1 MEVSAPR
8 IWDWFSFNS
17 PLSIRIVSILNN
29 KTELQ
34 DIQKMVAEGVSRP
47 LSPVS
52 LNLILLPG
60 SVKPIIDSVFAFD
73 DVLKAY
79 ERIMTSRAK
88 GKVVV
93 VVDESINYWCTR
105 SVRSLLSIIYHM
117 YVLEYHY
124 CFMCQVE
131 AVILQ
136 SITIPENLFF
146 LTPHIDRIS
155 SNPRIDTDVRRTF
168 I

>member
-1 MEVSAPR
+1 M
-8 IWDWFSFNS
+8 
-17 PLSIRIVSILNN
+17 NN

-93 VVDESINYWCTR
+93 VVDESINY
-105 SVRSLLSIIYHM
+105 
-117 YVLEYHY
+117 
-124 CFMCQVE
+124 
-131 AVILQ
+131 
-136 SITIPENLFF
+136 
-146 LTPHIDRIS
+146 
-155 SNPRIDTDVRRTF
+155 
-168 I
+168 